1 MIFNFNY
8 TKIYFSCSERQEV
21 QKLEEKYEEILL
33 KTNKMH
39 LYSEDD
45 KKDMKDSLQYMSI
58 ENLDKLFPKQYMDD
72 IQDFSK
78 PKLDYDNVFK

>member
-1 MIFNFNY
+1 
-8 TKIYFSCSERQEV
+8 
-21 QKLEEKYEEILL
+21 
-33 KTNKMH
+33 MH